1 MRIAVLADVHGN
13 RYAFEAALA
22 HVRQQGVDQMVLL
35 GDIVVGSPDAAAC
48 WQLARSLGC
57 PSIWGNHERY
67 VVCYGT
73 AEADPRWQGEQYAPV
88 QWAASQLSEAERC
101 EMRALPHLYRTPDAP
116 DVLFC
121 HASTRSDRDTVAAHT
136 PSDRLREMY
145 PDVTEALIVRGHN
158 HVGQVRSWDG
168 HTIVTAGSVGLPLDS
183 YPTAQYLTL
192 EQEGQGWQITHHSV
206 PYDVDAA
213 VRRFVETGYLDAVG
227 PMGRLFQREV
237 ATASY
242 QIVPFLRAHARWSS
256 EGTISLAGAVAR
268 FLGG

>member
-158 HVGQVRSWDG
+158 HVGQVRSWMPRCN
-168 HTIVTAGSVGLPLDS
+168 GS
-183 YPTAQYLTL
+183 
-192 EQEGQGWQITHHSV
+192 W
-206 PYDVDAA
+206 
-213 VRRFVETGYLDAVG
+213 RRATWTRW
-227 PMGRLFQREV
+227 GRWG
-237 ATASY
+237 ASSS
-242 QIVPFLRAHARWSS
+242 ARWQPRPTKSCPSCVPMHAGRARGRSRWPVRSRVSWGAS
-256 EGTISLAGAVAR
+256 EPLVGEIAAQGCAGRGMPGLRVWSTRAISACGVC
-268 FLGG
+268 